1 MKNAF
6 AAALVAACLAVSLS
20 GQEDLLTPEAH
31 VARAKAAAKTDLTG
45 VFDVTCGALSR
56 TPADRG
62 AGGGAQATL
71 ARDNWHAEPVK
82 VFDNLYFVGQTE
94 FSAWAV
100 TTCDGIILIDTIFD
114 YSVEDEVVGGLR
126 KLGLDPSKIKY
137 AIVSHGHGDHS
148 AGAKYLQDRFKAR
161 VMLSA
166 TDWDLVDRGRGA
178 KPARD
183 LVARDGQKLTLGDT
197 TITIY
202 VTPGHTAG
210 TLSYLIPVKDNG
222 QAHLV
227 AEWGGTAFNFPRTQE
242 NFRTYAASA
251 ERFGEIAVNAGADVI
266 ISNHSTYDGSTR
278 KLPVLAA
285 RKPGDRHP
293 YVIGTDA
300 VKRYMQVAAEC
311 AKAWVARL

>member
-1 MKNAF
+1 
-6 AAALVAACLAVSLS
+6 VDD
-20 GQEDLLTPEAH
+20 EI
-31 VARAKAAAKTDLTG
+31 
-45 VFDVTCGALSR
+45 
-56 TPADRG
+56 
-62 AGGGAQATL
+62 
-71 ARDNWHAEPVK
+71 AEGLKK
-82 VFDNLYFVGQTE
+82 V
-94 FSAWAV
+94 
-100 TTCDGIILIDTIFD
+100 
-114 YSVEDEVVGGLR
+114 
-126 KLGLDPSKIKY
+126 GLDPANIKY
-137 AIVSHGHGDHS
+137 VIVSHGHGDHS

-183 LVARDGQKLTLGDT
+183 LVARDGQKLTVGDT

-202 VTPGHTAG
+202 LTPGHTAG

-222 QAHLV
+222 QPHLV

-251 ERFGEIAVNAGADVI
+251 ERFGQIAVSAGADVI

-278 KLPVLAA
+278 KLPALAA